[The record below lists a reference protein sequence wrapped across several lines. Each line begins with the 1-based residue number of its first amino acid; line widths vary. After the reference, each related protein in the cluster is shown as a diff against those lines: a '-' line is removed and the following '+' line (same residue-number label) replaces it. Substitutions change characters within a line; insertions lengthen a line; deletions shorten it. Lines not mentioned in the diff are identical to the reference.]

1 MLISAAWSLLYIFLD
16 VVPSNFCRTI
26 LGVQLDHC
34 LVCLPVSKSIF
45 SAIQYIVVSSAYRQ
59 VSGEPSDFGRS
70 FVKSENNVGPRT
82 DPCGTPWVIMCVSES
97 HLLILTNCLRS
108 VKQFFNHSQTSPLI
122 PRSFSF
128 CSNIL
133 CDTVSKALLKS
144 TNSIPTKA
152 FLLLLLSTS
161 QLGVL
166 KAVLLTFPSYKPIVC
181 YQVNF
186 A

>member
-133 CDTVSKALLKS
+133 CDTVSKALVKS
-144 TNSIPTKA
+144 TYSFPTKK
-152 FLLLLLSTS
+152 LSFYCFS
-161 QLGVL
+161 PPL
-166 KAVLLTFPSYKPIVC
+166 S
-181 YQVNF
+181 
-186 A
+186 